1 MRAGCCGTSSA
12 GSQLALMMNN
22 RDLAP
27 VVQRWI
33 YRQLKVL
40 TVCIFSVGDRTGA
53 DLGRFC
59 ISTAVFTVD
68 TRTLLDE
75 LFDSHGLPGFFVAF
89 ESPDDDMLLLESQA
103 AVVDGHD

>member
-1 MRAGCCGTSSA
+1 VSVKY
-12 GSQLALMMNN
+12 LNN
-22 RDLAP
+22 TGLLE
-27 VVQRWI
+27 I
-33 YRQLKVL
+33 L

-89 ESPDDDMLLLESQA
+89 ESPDYDMLLLECQA
-103 AVVDGHD
+103 AVVDGHDKVGVITHPDTPAMGNSYT

>member
-40 TVCIFSVGDRTGA
+40 TVCIFSGSYGTGA
-53 DLGRFC
+53 HFSCFC
-59 ISTAVFTVD
+59 VSAPVFTMD
-68 TRTLLDE
+68 ARTLLDE
-75 LFDSHGLPGFFVAF
+75 FLNSHGPSGLLVSF
-89 ESPDDDMLLLESQA
+89 EGPDDDVLLFKSQS
-103 AVVDGHD
+103 AVINGHY